1 MDAEDLARALS
12 AEPPTAAVRADAVQ
26 VIARS
31 VASAK
36 RRRARAAVAAS
47 IGAVVVVVAVATGSI
62 ATFSGRAAPAP
73 QPAQITTTMNV
84 PTTTMSVPSRSTA
97 TGRPTPVSQL
107 ARVTP
112 TSSIL
117 SRSTASGRPTLTPH
131 PARVTTTRDIPSRST
146 ATVSNAP
153 MATPAATSVGSASTS
168 AQLPTSFDSPPVT
181 FPTAVAPHPPAT
193 LITTP
198 QNSTTTKRSNSQRT
212 GAGSA
217 AATSTPTPTAQTA
230 SSNATVSQP
239 VAPPRSTAK
248 SSTATAPTRPGAPG
262 SSTGSAPAP
271 TAGSPASLAR
281 FVGTYNHHTSYLVI
295 KADHTGIINSNVGC
309 CRGTSDPN
317 ADNVTT
323 YPLRFSGGDN
333 NTLRGVVTGPAVISG
348 AGGDAHMRVG
358 QQIEFQFV
366 TGQSGPILQSSG
378 FPAGIRQVWC
388 GSTTESLLKS
398 HYDNRCGD

>member
-47 IGAVVVVVAVATGSI
+47 IGAVVVVVAVVTGSI

-84 PTTTMSVPSRSTA
+84 PTTTMTVPSRSTVN
-97 TGRPTPVSQL
+97 GSPTPTTHPV
-107 ARVTP
+107 RVTLQSGIP
-112 TSSIL
+112 

-230 SSNATVSQP
+230 SSNATVPQP

-262 SSTGSAPAP
+262 SSTGSSASSAPAP

-281 FVGTYNHHTSYLVI
+281 FVGTYKHHTSYLVI

-333 NTLRGVVTGPAVISG
+333 NTLQGTVTGPAVISG
-348 AGGDAHMRVG
+348 AGGGVHMKVG
-358 QQIEFQFV
+358 QKIEFQFV
-366 TGQSGPILQSSG
+366 TGQNNEIIRSSG
-378 FPAGIRQVWC
+378 FPAGYDRAWC
-388 GSTTESLLKS
+388 ATDRNN
-398 HYDNRCGD
+398 HDNICGA